1 MEKKHT
7 NRFSIVFNEIDLQQ
21 LFAIN
26 KLNSLPPRRLAVYI
40 SQAIYAYENGV
51 RAPTLTTEKRKRG
64 RPPKKKPIEADLPAH
79 SSDSSSHHIYKV
91 QSEKKHD
98 ESVGLDNESKGPAPI
113 NNAMLQSM
121 MNFVDT

>member
-26 KLNSLPPRRLAVYI
+26 KLNSLPPRKLAVYI

-51 RAPTLTTEKRKRG
+51 KAPTLTTEKRKRG
-64 RPPKKKPIEADLPAH
+64 RPPKKKPIEADSPVY
-79 SSDSSSHHIYKV
+79 SSDSSSHINKA
-91 QSEKKHD
+91 QSERKHD
-98 ESVGLDNESKGPAPI
+98 EPVGLDNKSNMPAPI
-113 NNAMLQSM
+113 NSAMLQSM
-121 MNFVDT
+121 MSFVDT